1 VRSLQACIVSNNT
14 EVPPFAYIALYAS
27 CSVNAEM
34 SMWCTVIYT
43 CLRVVYVVMAACGLQ
58 PFRSIA
64 WVFSNV
70 TVIVCLIGAIAKAGE
85 QGEAFYPG
93 IGVNFAVITAVGG
106 VLAILISL
114 MERANPDRIEENDIN
129 GETEIVEA

>member
-1 VRSLQACIVSNNT
+1 MRSLQACIVANNT

-27 CSVNAEM
+27 CNVNAEM
-34 SMWCTVIYT
+34 STWCTVIYT
-43 CLRVVYVVMAACGLQ
+43 FLRVVYVVMAACALQ

-106 VLAILISL
+106 VLAILIAL
-114 MERANPDRIEENDIN
+114 MERADPDRIKENAIT
-129 GETEIVEA
+129 GEANL